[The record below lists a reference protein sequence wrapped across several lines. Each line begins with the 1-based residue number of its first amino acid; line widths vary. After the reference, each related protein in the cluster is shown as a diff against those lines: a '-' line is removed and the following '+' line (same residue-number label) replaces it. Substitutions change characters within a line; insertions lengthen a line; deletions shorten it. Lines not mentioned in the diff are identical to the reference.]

1 MSRFNNKKLLFFLQ
15 CLIGLLFI
23 FSGVAKLF
31 PIHLTELNLVYH
43 HIANWN
49 WSPYLSRI
57 LIISEITLGIALCM
71 GVSHKKFT
79 LYFAL
84 CFTMLFSV
92 YLVVLL
98 INDGNQQD
106 CGCFGGVLPMSPI
119 ESLIKNSLII
129 AVITII
135 LKFTQQKTSKLT
147 VYAFMLIAGISSSLI
162 LIYFPIY
169 TWLDVNPTL
178 KKTVPFDFNEPIKFS
193 NKEMV
198 SLKEGKKLIGVF
210 NMACNNCREV
220 AFKLGI
226 ISKQKKINNLHLLLV
241 GEADEIDVFI
251 SETHLNYPF
260 KRYSFFEFVKLYPH
274 STWPWIISSEQ
285 GTIRQ
290 QWTYETFDVKNF
302 TKQLN

>member
-226 ISKQKKINNLHLLLV
+226 ISRQKKINNLYLLLV